1 MATLND
7 IKDSNFLTKQDCEP
21 AIKVTVS
28 HCVEENVA
36 MANQPARMKYVVFFK
51 ELQKGMVL
59 NLTNFQRIVALS
71 GVPDTDNW
79 QGVQLT
85 LFNDPTVD
93 FGGKLVGGIRV
104 WVPQTPPVG
113 IESVRQQDH
122 PDHPEPLRSSPGPEK
137 AYRGVGPPPAT
148 DDDVPLETGNPDWV
162 GENPPVPPKDNV
174 PY

>member
-7 IKDSNFLTKQDCEP
+7 IKDSNFLTKEDCEP

-59 NLTNFQRIVALS
+59 NLTNFQRIVQVS
-71 GVPDTDNW
+71 GIPDTDNW
-79 QGVQLT
+79 QGVQIT

-104 WVPQTPPVG
+104 WMPQQQVVPVAPPSHSAPQGSMPPAAPQSQPAPQGPGVTNPNYVG
-113 IESVRQQDH
+113 DS
-122 PDHPEPLRSSPGPEK
+122 
-137 AYRGVGPPPAT
+137 PPPPT
-148 DDDVPLETGNPDWV
+148 DDDI
-162 GENPPVPPKDNV
+162 

>member
-7 IKDSNFLTKQDCEP
+7 IKDSNFLTKEDCEP

-36 MANQPARMKYVVFFK
+36 MANQPVRMKYVVFFK

-59 NLTNFQRIVALS
+59 NLTNFQRIVSIS
-71 GVPDTDNW
+71 GIPDTDNW
-79 QGVQLT
+79 QGVQIT

-104 WVPQTPPVG
+104 WVPQTAPPGVQPVKQP
-113 IESVRQQDH
+113 VRQPPQGTTSTH
-122 PDHPEPLRSSPGPEK
+122 VGN
-137 AYRGVGPPPAT
+137 GPPPAT
-148 DDDVPLETGNPDWV
+148 DADVPFNPDQPD
-162 GENPPVPPKDNV
+162 EI